1 DLLHRCPGHPP
12 RQGGLP
18 HRPANDDGEARRP
31 EAAGRSAVGGRPVTA
46 WVLGLVLASYAPQQ
60 AGSALLD
67 PPREA
72 RVQALGK
79 QLRCPMCQGLAI
91 ANSNSSAARAQMD
104 KVRELVAGRQTDQ
117 EIRDYFTARY
127 GEWALL
133 DPATSGMN
141 LLVWLLPLAL
151 LVGGGLA
158 IARTMRRPA
167 PEQPPAT
174 APKDE
179 RPPSDDP
186 YLEAVR
192 AE

>member
-1 DLLHRCPGHPP
+1 
-12 RQGGLP
+12 
-18 HRPANDDGEARRP
+18 
-31 EAAGRSAVGGRPVTA
+31 VTA

-79 QLRCPMCQGLAI
+79 QLRCPMCQGLSI
-91 ANSNSSAARAQMD
+91 ADSSSSAARAQMD
-104 KVRELVAGRQTDQ
+104 KVRELVAAGRSDR
-117 EIRDYFTARY
+117 EIRDYFTSRY

-133 DPATSGMN
+133 DPPASGMN
-141 LLVWLLPLAL
+141 LLVWLLPLLL

-158 IARTMRRPA
+158 IARTMRRPVPVA
-167 PEQPPAT
+167 PAATAGTEERTPPA
-174 APKDE
+174 
-179 RPPSDDP
+179 DDP

-192 AE
+192 AELRR

>member
-1 DLLHRCPGHPP
+1 M
-12 RQGGLP
+12 
-18 HRPANDDGEARRP
+18 
-31 EAAGRSAVGGRPVTA
+31 TA
-46 WVLGLVLASYAPQQ
+46 WMLGLVLASYAPQQ

-79 QLRCPMCQGLAI
+79 QLRCPMCQGLSI
-91 ANSNSSAARAQMD
+91 AESNSSAARAQLD
-104 KVRELVAGRQTDQ
+104 KVRELVAAGKSDQ

-133 DPATSGMN
+133 EPPASGMN

-151 LVGGGLA
+151 LVGGGFA
-158 IARTMRRPA
+158 IARTVRRPVTA
-167 PEQPPAT
+167 PEPPAPGT
-174 APKDE
+174 EPE

-192 AE
+192 AELRR

>member
-1 DLLHRCPGHPP
+1 M
-12 RQGGLP
+12 
-18 HRPANDDGEARRP
+18 
-31 EAAGRSAVGGRPVTA
+31 TA

-67 PPREA
+67 APREA

-79 QLRCPMCQGLAI
+79 QLRCPMCQGLSI
-91 ANSNSSAARAQMD
+91 ADSNSSAARAQMD
-104 KVRELVAGRQTDQ
+104 KVRELVAAGKSDQ
-117 EIRDYFTARY
+117 EIRDFFTSRY

-133 DPATSGMN
+133 DPPASGMN

-151 LVGGGLA
+151 LVGGGFA
-158 IARTMRRPA
+158 IARTMRRPV
-167 PEQPPAT
+167 PAT
-174 APKDE
+174 DTPAPAPRAEEE

-192 AE
+192 AELRR

>member
-1 DLLHRCPGHPP
+1 M
-12 RQGGLP
+12 
-18 HRPANDDGEARRP
+18 
-31 EAAGRSAVGGRPVTA
+31 TA
-46 WVLGLVLASYAPQQ
+46 LVLGLVLSAYAPQQ

-79 QLRCPMCQGLAI
+79 QLRCPMCQGLSI
-91 ANSNSSAARAQMD
+91 ADSNSSAARAQMD
-104 KVRELVAGRQTDQ
+104 KVRELVAAGKTDQ
-117 EIRDYFTARY
+117 EIRDYFTSRY

-133 DPATSGMN
+133 DPPASGMN
-141 LLVWLLPLAL
+141 ILVWVLPLAL

-167 PEQPPAT
+167 SQATPAPPVA
-174 APKDE
+174 AEKEPA
-179 RPPSDDP
+179 PSDDP

-192 AE
+192 AELRR

>member
-1 DLLHRCPGHPP
+1 M
-12 RQGGLP
+12 
-18 HRPANDDGEARRP
+18 
-31 EAAGRSAVGGRPVTA
+31 TA
-46 WVLGLVLASYAPQQ
+46 WILGLVLASYAPQQ

-67 PPREA
+67 PLREA

-79 QLRCPMCQGLAI
+79 QLRCPMCQGLSI
-91 ANSNSSAARAQMD
+91 ADSGSSAARAQMD
-104 KVRELVAGRQTDQ
+104 KVRELVAAGRTDQ
-117 EIRDYFTARY
+117 EIRDYFTSRY

-133 DPATSGMN
+133 EPPASGMN
-141 LLVWLLPLAL
+141 LLVWVLPFLL

-167 PEQPPAT
+167 ASPAT
-174 APKDE
+174 TTPAGKDEE

-192 AE
+192 AELRR

>member
-1 DLLHRCPGHPP
+1 MT
-12 RQGGLP
+12 
-18 HRPANDDGEARRP
+18 
-31 EAAGRSAVGGRPVTA
+31 S
-46 WVLGLVLASYAPQQ
+46 LVLALVLSTYAPQQ

-79 QLRCPMCQGLAI
+79 ELRCPMCQGLSI
-91 ANSNSSAARAQMD
+91 ADSNSSAARAQMD
-104 KVRELVAGRQTDQ
+104 KVRELVAAGKTDQ
-117 EIRDYFTARY
+117 EIRDYFTSRY

-133 DPATSGMN
+133 DPPASGMN
-141 LLVWLLPLAL
+141 VLVWLLPLAL

-167 PEQPPAT
+167 PPPT
-174 APKDE
+174 APAAPTGPSKD

-192 AE
+192 AELRR

>member
-1 DLLHRCPGHPP
+1 VRAL
-12 RQGGLP
+12 
-18 HRPANDDGEARRP
+18 
-31 EAAGRSAVGGRPVTA
+31 
-46 WVLGLVLASYAPQQ
+46 VLGLVLAGYAPQQ

-79 QLRCPMCQGLAI
+79 QLRCPMCQGLSI
-91 ANSNSSAARAQMD
+91 ADSNSSAARAQMD
-104 KVRELVAGRQTDQ
+104 KVRELVAAGRTDQ
-117 EIRDYFTARY
+117 EIRDFFISRY

-133 DPATSGMN
+133 EPPASGMN
-141 LLVWLLPLAL
+141 LLVWLLPLLL

-167 PEQPPAT
+167 AAAAGPAPET
-174 APKDE
+174 AKE

-192 AE
+192 AELRR

>member
-1 DLLHRCPGHPP
+1 M
-12 RQGGLP
+12 
-18 HRPANDDGEARRP
+18 
-31 EAAGRSAVGGRPVTA
+31 TA

-79 QLRCPMCQGLAI
+79 QLRCPMCQGLSI
-91 ANSNSSAARAQMD
+91 ADSGSSAARAQMD
-104 KVRELVAGRQTDQ
+104 KVRELVAAGRTDQ
-117 EIRDYFTARY
+117 EIRDYFTSRY

-133 DPATSGMN
+133 EPPATGMN
-141 LLVWLLPLAL
+141 LLVWLLPLLL

-158 IARTMRRPA
+158 IARTMRRPVA
-167 PEQPPAT
+167 PAPAPAT
-174 APKDE
+174 EPEEKQ
-179 RPPSDDP
+179 PPSDDP

-192 AE
+192 AELRQ

>member
-1 DLLHRCPGHPP
+1 
-12 RQGGLP
+12 
-18 HRPANDDGEARRP
+18 
-31 EAAGRSAVGGRPVTA
+31 VTA

-79 QLRCPMCQGLAI
+79 QLRCPMCQGLSI
-91 ANSNSSAARAQMD
+91 ADSSSSAARAQMD
-104 KVRELVAGRQTDQ
+104 KVRELVAAGKSDR
-117 EIRDYFTARY
+117 EIRDYFTSRY

-133 DPATSGMN
+133 DPPASGMN
-141 LLVWLLPLAL
+141 LLVWLLPLLL

-158 IARTMRRPA
+158 IALTMRRPVPVA
-167 PEQPPAT
+167 PAATAGTEERTPPA
-174 APKDE
+174 
-179 RPPSDDP
+179 DDP

-192 AE
+192 AELRR

>member
-1 DLLHRCPGHPP
+1 M
-12 RQGGLP
+12 
-18 HRPANDDGEARRP
+18 
-31 EAAGRSAVGGRPVTA
+31 TA

-79 QLRCPMCQGLAI
+79 QLRCPMCQGLSI
-91 ANSNSSAARAQMD
+91 ADSSSSAARAQMD
-104 KVRELVAGRQTDQ
+104 KVRELVAAGRSDR
-117 EIRDYFTARY
+117 EIRDYFTSRY

-133 DPATSGMN
+133 DPPASGMN
-141 LLVWLLPLAL
+141 LLVWLLPLLL

-158 IARTMRRPA
+158 IARTMRRPVPVA
-167 PEQPPAT
+167 PAATAGTEERTPPA
-174 APKDE
+174 
-179 RPPSDDP
+179 DDP

-192 AE
+192 AELRR